1 VYPDRIVLECNE
13 DGFTKEN
20 LSAICSVGESTKAS
34 SHGYIGAKGIG
45 FKSVFIAAWK
55 IEIQSGN
62 YTFYFKHEK
71 GDLGLGMV
79 LPVWQDSDE
88 VLQDSLTRITLHLHE
103 NGEAEDIEHLHRT
116 IFKQLNDLEQTC
128 LLFLRNLKEIKVSF
142 YDGEDELQSYKKFHL
157 ETNSESDIHLKTE
170 SKDVHGN
177 VSIERKGYY
186 VTRYMATGLPKSE
199 SRELPN
205 TDEAKRISSE
215 AEIVLAFP
223 LTHDRKP
230 LCEKQSVFVFLPV
243 RETNF
248 KVSGKIRSPGNFMHL
263 LIHR

>member
-1 VYPDRIVLECNE
+1 MYPDRIILECNE

-20 LSAICSVGESTKAS
+20 LSAICSVGESTKAA

-55 IEIQSGN
+55 VDIQSGN

-79 LPVWQDSDE
+79 LPVWQDSDV
-88 VLQDSLTRITLHLHE
+88 VLPDPLTRITLHLHQ
-103 NGEAEDIEHLHRT
+103 NGEAEEIEHLHRT

-128 LLFLRNLKEIKVSF
+128 LLFLRNLKEIRVSF
-142 YDGEDELQSYKKFHL
+142 YDDGELQSSKKFYL
-157 ETNSESDIHLKTE
+157 ENDSLSKVFLMSESIDE
-170 SKDVHGN
+170 NGDN
-177 VSIERKGYY
+177 SIERKGYY
-186 VTRYMATGLPKSE
+186 VTHYMATGLPGSDN
-199 SRELPN
+199 RELPD
-205 TDEAKRISSE
+205 TAEARRFSSE

-223 LTHDRKP
+223 LTGDNKP
-230 LCEKQSVFVFLPV
+230 LLEPQSVFAFLPV

-248 KVSGKIRSPGNFMHL
+248 KVSNEGRSLGNSMLL
-263 LIHR
+263 LIHT